1 MNEDKILKI
10 LNTLVLDV
18 HGFKKDTK
26 ERFDSIDN
34 RLEEIDEKLDELKSS
49 SNVLD
54 EILVE
59 HPIERIVRLEKHSKL
74 PPFIPA
80 VSVE

>member
-10 LNTLVLDV
+10 LNALVLDI

-26 ERFDSIDN
+26 ERFDSVDEH
-34 RLEEIDEKLDELKSS
+34 LEEIDEKLDELKSS

-54 EILVE
+54 NILVE

-74 PPFIPA
+74 PSFMPA
-80 VSVE
+80 ISVE